1 MKIYK
6 RKNFIYFLLS
16 ICFVISWL
24 SFGVSDS
31 HAVSSHSTSDESYI
45 SYSIN
50 DALPASVSGK
60 IENLNSSFYSRARS
74 NANSSLGLRVLF
86 ALVVCIFT
94 GCCFTYFSSFLTS
107 DAHSNSSS
115 HSIVLDYIH
124 KQDGKK

>member
-1 MKIYK
+1 MFFTFYLFCHIMAI
-6 RKNFIYFLLS
+6 FWCVGFS
-16 ICFVISWL
+16 CCQL
-24 SFGVSDS
+24 SFDFRLNP
-31 HAVSSHSTSDESYI
+31 YI

-60 IENLNSSFYSRARS
+60 IENSNSSFYSRARS
-74 NANSSLGLRVLF
+74 NANSSLGLRVLS

-94 GCCFTYFSSFLTS
+94 GCCFTYFSSFLST

>member
-1 MKIYK
+1 MFFTFYLFCHIMAI
-6 RKNFIYFLLS
+6 FWCVGFS
-16 ICFVISWL
+16 CCQF
-24 SFGVSDS
+24 SFDFRRII
-31 HAVSSHSTSDESYI
+31 HILFY
-45 SYSIN
+45 N